1 LAKNEQKTPKD
12 TNYSDDKQKGPKK
25 KRNKNTKITTGLFS
39 IIDDFSSS
47 PGVGDRVVLP
57 GGGES
62 SSAKK
67 KIQIKSEI
75 FLMKNG
81 ERRESRVKEENR
93 ES

>member
-1 LAKNEQKTPKD
+1 
-12 TNYSDDKQKGPKK
+12 
-25 KRNKNTKITTGLFS
+25 
-39 IIDDFSSS
+39 
-47 PGVGDRVVLP
+47 VLP

-62 SSAKK
+62 SSAEK

-81 ERRESRVKEENR
+81 ERRESWEKEENR